1 MPFVYIFGGGE
12 VTSNVYEEEHT
23 SLIDDGWNF
32 FASTAPPPHSVMDTF
47 GVKHLRSCSGGE
59 ALICARGCCLG
70 PIESPTPSSVA
81 RLAVYFSNSV
91 CDFDT

>member
-1 MPFVYIFGGGE
+1 MPIVYVFGEGE

-23 SLIDDGWNF
+23 SLIDDGRNF
-32 FASTAPPPHSVMDTF
+32 FASTAPPPPHSVIDTF

-59 ALICARGCCLG
+59 ALICARGCCG
-70 PIESPTPSSVA
+70 PIGSPTPSSVA
-81 RLAVYFSNSV
+81 RLAVYFTNSV